1 MDTNTSKKANALINE
16 TSPYLLQHAY
26 NPVNWQAYSEKAF
39 LEAEANDKLVVIS
52 IGYSTCHW
60 CHVMEHESFEDIEV
74 ASLMNEYYINIKVD
88 REERPDIDAVYMQAV
103 QLMTGRGGWPLNVI
117 VLPDKRT
124 IYGGTYFPKAKWM
137 EILKNIHNIWEND
150 RAQVYTYAENLLSGM
165 HQTSLLLE
173 VNKENIDFE
182 IALQKGIEAD
192 KKLHDHVN
200 GGSDRAP
207 KFPMPVNYMFR
218 YNYANLY
225 KDEALLKHVHKTL
238 NFMALGGIYDQ
249 VGGGFFRYSTDAY
262 WKVPHFEKM
271 LYDNAQLLQLYAY
284 AHKHSPQPEY
294 ARVCEGIYTWL
305 ISEMKAPNGGFYAA
319 LDADSE
325 GIEGKFYIYTKI
337 DLELALDNL
346 ISKAASIYEINA
358 EGYWED
364 GNYIMLRSELN
375 PNTQSGNHDYEQD
388 LKEINTKLKA
398 YRDKRVRPGTDTKII
413 CSWNALLVCGLVE
426 YYKCSLKPDVKKEAQ
441 ELVEFLIQNLI
452 KDSTIYRT
460 PEAKIE
466 GTLEDYALLCTACID
481 VATISSNPEKFL
493 EKAKE
498 ILIWIEEKFDKES
511 NGFFAMASKN
521 TKDLLLPVY
530 EVQDN
535 VIASANALHSFN
547 KVKLA
552 HIFAERNW
560 EEEVESQLIKIL
572 PSFSKYPEAYSKWA
586 DIGLLFTKGYT
597 QTVLTGPEAEEQS
610 LKEYISTSYLSD
622 IFILSKESHIPLFEN
637 RFNANQNLKFT
648 CYGHQCDL
656 PESF

>member
-1 MDTNTSKKANALINE
+1 MDMNTSKKANALINE

-26 NPVNWQAYSEKAF
+26 NPVHWQAYSEKAF
-39 LEAEANDKLVVIS
+39 LEAEANDKLVIIS

-124 IYGGTYFPKAKWM
+124 IYGGTYFPKAKWI
-137 EILKNIHNIWEND
+137 EILKNIQNIWEND

-165 HQTSLLLE
+165 QQTSLLLE
-173 VNKENIDFE
+173 VNKESVEFE
-182 IALQKGIEAD
+182 MALQKGIEVD

-207 KFPMPVNYMFR
+207 KFPMPANYMFR
-218 YNYANLY
+218 YNFASLY
-225 KDEALLKHVHKTL
+225 NDETLLKHVHKTL
-238 NFMALGGIYDQ
+238 HFMALGGIYDQ
-249 VGGGFFRYSTDAY
+249 VGGGFYRYSTDAY

-284 AHKHSPQPEY
+284 VHKHTPQPEY
-294 ARVCEGIYTWL
+294 ARICEGIYSWL

-325 GIEGKFYIYTKI
+325 GVEGKFYIYTKI

-375 PNTQSGNHDYEQD
+375 PKTQSGNPEYEND
-388 LKEINTKLKA
+388 LKEINATLKA
-398 YRDKRVRPGTDTKII
+398 YRDKRVRPGTDTKIV
-413 CSWNALLVCGLVE
+413 CSWNALLVSGLVE
-426 YYKCSLKPDVKKEAQ
+426 YYKSSHNPEVKKEAQ

-452 KDSTIYRT
+452 KDSIIYRT

-481 VATISSNPEKFL
+481 VATITSNPERFL
-493 EKAKE
+493 VKAKE
-498 ILIWIEEKFDKES
+498 ILIWIEEKFEKET

-535 VIASANALHSFN
+535 VIASANALHAYN

-552 HIFAERNW
+552 HIFAERKW
-560 EEEVESQLIKIL
+560 EEEVHAQLSKIL

-586 DIGLLFTKGYT
+586 DISLLFTKGYT
-597 QTVLTGPEAEEQS
+597 QIVLTGPDAEKQS
-610 LKEYISTSYLSD
+610 LKEYKSSSYISD
-622 IFILSKESHIPLFEN
+622 IFILNKESQLPIFES
-637 RFNANQNLKFT
+637 RFNTNKNLRYT

-656 PESF
+656 PEIF

>member
-60 CHVMEHESFEDIEV
+60 CHVMEHESFEDIDV

-137 EILKNIHNIWEND
+137 EVLKNIQNIWEND

-165 HQTSLLLE
+165 QQTSLLLE
-173 VNKENIDFE
+173 VNKESIEFE
-182 IALQKGIEAD
+182 SALAKGIEID
-192 KKLHDHVN
+192 KKLHDQVN

-218 YNYANLY
+218 FNYANVY
-225 KDEALLKHVHKTL
+225 EDETLLKHTHKTL

-249 VGGGFFRYSTDAY
+249 VGGGFYRYSTDAY

-284 AHKHSPQPEY
+284 VHKHAPQPEY
-294 ARVCEGIYTWL
+294 ARVCEGIYNWL
-305 ISEMKAPNGGFYAA
+305 ITEMKAPNGGFYAA

-325 GIEGKFYIYTKI
+325 GVEGKFYIYTKI

-364 GNYIMLRSELN
+364 GHYIMLRSELN
-375 PNTQSGNHDYEQD
+375 PHTKSGDPNYERD
-388 LKEINTKLKA
+388 LMEVNSKLKT
-398 YRDKRVRPGTDTKII
+398 YRDKRVRPGTDTKIV
-413 CSWNALLVCGLVE
+413 CSWNALLASGLVE
-426 YYKCSLKPDVKKEAQ
+426 YYKCSLNPDVKNEAIK
-441 ELVEFLIQNLI
+441 LIEFLTQNLI
-452 KDSTIYRT
+452 KNNIVYRT

-481 VATISSNPEKFL
+481 IATISNNPEKYL
-493 EKAKE
+493 NKAKE
-498 ILIWIEEKFDKES
+498 ILIQIEETFSKEE
-511 NGFFAMASKN
+511 NGFFSMASKS

-535 VIASANALHSFN
+535 VIASANALHAYN

-552 HIFAERNW
+552 HIFAEHKW
-560 EEEVESQLIKIL
+560 EEDVEQQLGKIL
-572 PSFSKYPEAYSKWA
+572 PSFAKYPEAYSKWA
-586 DIGLLFTKGYT
+586 DISLLFTKGYT
-597 QTVLTGPEAEEQS
+597 QIVLSGPDAEHQS
-610 LKEYISTSYLSD
+610 LQEYQKSTLLSD
-622 IFILSKESHIPLFEN
+622 IFILNKESQLAIFEN
-637 RFNANQNLKFT
+637 RFHANQNLKYT
-648 CYGHQCDL
+648 CHGHQCDL